1 MKSIR
6 LRKSIMVEG
15 KIISKGARILV
26 ENEDVEDVGIPMNPS
41 DNIEDDVDVAKAR
54 RLAKIRR
61 IRALK
66 AKKLEGDDEVIDT
79 DENLKPEEFP
89 ADEIQALRAR
99 KLRMAKLARKAR
111 KAEDETTDEVTEEDE
126 DEIAEKKA
134 RLARIK
140 RMKAI
145 KKAESGETVTADE
158 NDKPESFPADEI
170 QAMRKARI
178 EIGRAHV

>member
-26 ENEDVEDVGIPMNPS
+26 ENEDVEDVGVPMNPS

-66 AKKLEGDDEVIDT
+66 AKKLEGDNEVIDT

-89 ADEIQALRAR
+89 ADEIQAMKR
-99 KLRMAKLARKAR
+99 AKLAKLRKAK
-111 KAEDETTDEVTEEDE
+111 KAETEDEVTEEDETDEVTEEDT
-126 DEIAEKKA
+126 EIVDEKKKALRRA
-134 RLARIK
+134 RLARI
-140 RMKAI
+140 RNA
-145 KKAESGETVTADE
+145 KKAEDEEETTEEIEEDDDSEDE
-158 NDKPESFPADEI
+158 LVASKC
-170 QAMRKARI
+170 K
-178 EIGRAHV
+178 